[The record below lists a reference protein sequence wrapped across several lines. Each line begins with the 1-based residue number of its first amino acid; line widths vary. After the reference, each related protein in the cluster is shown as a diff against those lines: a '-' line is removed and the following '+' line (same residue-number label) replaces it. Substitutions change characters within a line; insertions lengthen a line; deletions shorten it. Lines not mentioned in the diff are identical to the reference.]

1 MLMRQT
7 PKLIALCL
15 AVRLGAR
22 AYGKTVSEELLRV
35 ICLAV
40 APL

>member
-15 AVRLGAR
+15 AVWLGAR
-22 AYGKTVSEELLRV
+22 AYGKTVSEEF
-35 ICLAV
+35 
-40 APL
+40 